1 MTRIKTKEAYEATM
15 ARIEELLPLVTDE
28 TPLTDKNSIELD
40 LLSEMVAEYE
50 DEHYPIESPQ
60 LVDVMKLRMYEMG
73 LNQVRL
79 AKLLGIS
86 TSRISDIFNGRCEP
100 TLQVARKICK
110 EMDIDANIVLGI

>member
-28 TPLTDKNSIELD
+28 IPLTDKNSVELD

-50 DEHYPIESPQ
+50 DEHFPIKSPQ

-79 AKLLGIS
+79 AKLLGVS

-110 EMDIDANIVLGI
+110 EMDIDANIVLGV

>member
-1 MTRIKTKEAYEATM
+1 MFIELPKDVLTIIETLEAAGYEAYAY
-15 ARIEELLPLVTDE
+15 
-28 TPLTDKNSIELD
+28 

-79 AKLLGIS
+79 AKLLGVS

-110 EMDIDANIVLGI
+110 EMDIDANIVLGV